1 MKLYKSAYFGK
12 WASEHA
18 LSGDALRVAICE
30 MHQGVLEASLGGHVY
45 KKRIAIGNKGK
56 SGGARTIIAF
66 KQDER
71 AFFMYGFAKNK
82 RANISKNELA
92 ALKKLAKTYLNLTAQ
107 DLQREVQKGQL
118 IPILEE

>member
-1 MKLYKSAYFGK
+1 MELYKSAYFGK
-12 WASEHA
+12 WAAEHNI
-18 LSGDALRVAICE
+18 SDATMRTAIRE
-30 MHQGVLEASLGGHVY
+30 MHQGVFEASLGGCVY

-56 SGGARTIIAF
+56 SAGSRTIIAF
-66 KQDER
+66 KQHER
-71 AFFMYGFAKNK
+71 AFFIYGFTKNA

-92 ALKKLAKTYLNLTAQ
+92 ALKKLAKIYLNLPAQ